1 MTFGIYRV
9 ILNNR
14 RAFAND
20 NFYDLQ
26 MLFRVLGGFG
36 KKKIRSYRQGKKKA
50 GGRDH
55 EENKM
60 EKNWQ

>member
-26 MLFRVLGGFG
+26 MLFRVLGDLVKENKIISTG
-36 KKKIRSYRQGKKKA
+36 KEKA

-55 EENKM
+55 EENKW
-60 EKNWQ
+60 KRTGN

>member
-1 MTFGIYRV
+1 M

-26 MLFRVLGGFG
+26 MLFRVLGDLVKENKIISTG
-36 KKKIRSYRQGKKKA
+36 KEKA
-50 GGRDH
+50 GGRDY
-55 EENKM
+55 EENKW
-60 EKNWQ
+60 KRTGN

>member
-26 MLFRVLGGFG
+26 MLFRVLGDLVKENKIISTG
-36 KKKIRSYRQGKKKA
+36 KEKA

-55 EENKM
+55 EKNKW
-60 EKNWQ
+60 KRTGN

>member
-1 MTFGIYRV
+1 LTFGIYRV

-26 MLFRVLGGFG
+26 MLFRVLGDLVKENKIISTG
-36 KKKIRSYRQGKKKA
+36 KEKA
-50 GGRDH
+50 GGRDY
-55 EENKM
+55 EENKW
-60 EKNWQ
+60 KRTGN

>member
-26 MLFRVLGGFG
+26 MLFRVLGDLV
-36 KKKIRSYRQGKKKA
+36 KENKIISTEKEKA

-55 EENKM
+55 EENKW
-60 EKNWQ
+60 KRTGN